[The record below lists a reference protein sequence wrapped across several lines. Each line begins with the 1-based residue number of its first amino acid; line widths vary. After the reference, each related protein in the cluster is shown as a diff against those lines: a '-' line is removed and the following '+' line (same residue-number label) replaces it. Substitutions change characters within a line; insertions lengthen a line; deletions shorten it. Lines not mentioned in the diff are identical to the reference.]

1 MHKLEAL
8 LRYFQS
14 TCKPAVA
21 GMQALKWLQLTASVA
36 VAAAD
41 AFIMCKEREKEGDAM
56 MSAVAKHLDEIKVF
70 AASMARDPPPKPEQ
84 AWMDFDEMKQRNK
97 DKAAVA
103 DTEPEEIMPKVI
115 MYDQDTGLPINA
127 QDKRAATGQ
136 EAKTTTLPWA
146 QWLRGRI
153 AKGMC
158 DKANHIAAIQL
169 VLNALHT
176 RGRIDQTP
184 IDIIVDL
191 NSKRKVVKAS
201 EDLPKGTLAL
211 PPCVPHTSRVYDKST
226 HPHRVPIVV
235 IEKSAV
241 ADGRP
246 DTRQREKGAFEPR
259 RSVYYVHPEFKMPE
273 ESKEQL
279 EDAVAS
285 GACAWEFK
293 GDETMHPFWAVEFL
307 TEEERRKAQKGAFNL
322 RFEDKEFSAVTVGT
336 SGGDSI
342 AITLGVVVPIMTN
355 AVDVKKGEE
364 LFLENPTKKEN
375 KRKEGSWKTDVTKT
389 EKAPKARAKAKTAAS
404 SLEVV
409 TEI

>member
-1 MHKLEAL
+1 L
-8 LRYFQS
+8 
-14 TCKPAVA
+14 
-21 GMQALKWLQLTASVA
+21 
-36 VAAAD
+36 
-41 AFIMCKEREKEGDAM
+41 
-56 MSAVAKHLDEIKVF
+56 
-70 AASMARDPPPKPEQ
+70 
-84 AWMDFDEMKQRNK
+84 
-97 DKAAVA
+97 
-103 DTEPEEIMPKVI
+103 
-115 MYDQDTGLPINA
+115 
-127 QDKRAATGQ
+127 
-136 EAKTTTLPWA
+136 
-146 QWLRGRI
+146 
-153 AKGMC
+153 C

-322 RFEDKEFSAVTVGT
+322 TFEDKEFSAVTVGT

-364 LFLENPTKKEN
+364 LCLEETRKKEA
-375 KRKEGSWKTDVTKT
+375 KRKDMSWRDDVAKAAN
-389 EKAPKARAKAKTAAS
+389 APKAKTKAKTAH
-404 SLEVV
+404 SLELP